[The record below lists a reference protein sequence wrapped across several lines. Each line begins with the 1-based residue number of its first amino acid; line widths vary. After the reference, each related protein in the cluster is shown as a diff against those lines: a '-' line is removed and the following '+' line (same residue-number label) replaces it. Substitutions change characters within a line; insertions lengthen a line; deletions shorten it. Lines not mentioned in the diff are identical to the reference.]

1 MRALDRIGTQSAQ
14 GPLVFPEAAK
24 VARTYWQEWRDSNPQ
39 PPVLETGALAIELHS
54 SVKRIRRTIEARR
67 RDVMHYTYCICKG
80 LLTWVTEVTVDLRR
94 HLALASS
101 ATAGSVK
108 SRLG

>member
-1 MRALDRIGTQSAQ
+1 
-14 GPLVFPEAAK
+14 
-24 VARTYWQEWRDSNPQ
+24 
-39 PPVLETGALAIELHS
+39 
-54 SVKRIRRTIEARR
+54 
-67 RDVMHYTYCICKG
+67 MHYTYCICKG